1 MLGKIVLRLRA
12 LFRRS
17 ELDRELDE
25 ELRFHLEREVEE
37 NIRRGMSP
45 ERAQRTAMLSFGG
58 VEQIKEECRDVR
70 GVRLLENFWQ
80 DLRYG
85 VRMLRKNPGF
95 TFVIVLTLA
104 LGIGANTAVFSLTN
118 ALLLR
123 APQGVSRPEEI
134 VQVGRT
140 LNYSDFSTF
149 SYPDYADVRDQNTSF
164 TDLAAYRGTGVYI
177 TTGGAPDLLS
187 GTTYSR

>member
-1 MLGKIVLRLRA
+1 MLGKIVLPLRV

-45 ERAQRTAMLSFGG
+45 ERARRTAMVSFGG
-58 VEQIKEECRDVR
+58 VEQIKEECRDMR
-70 GVRLLENFWQ
+70 GVWFWEDLSQ

-95 TFVIVLTLA
+95 TFVIVLTIA

-123 APQGVSRPEEI
+123 APQGV
-134 VQVGRT
+134 
-140 LNYSDFSTF
+140 
-149 SYPDYADVRDQNTSF
+149 
-164 TDLAAYRGTGVYI
+164 
-177 TTGGAPDLLS
+177 
-187 GTTYSR
+187 